1 MRNITCILLLL
12 LSIVSCSKNDNE
24 IQQTPTE
31 SMYYPSNTSAS
42 WETKSLSS
50 LGWNQNAVQPLKDYL
65 NQKGTKS
72 FMIIVNGRIVMEE
85 YFNGHT
91 ATATWEWN
99 SAGKTLVAS
108 TVGIAQQE
116 NLLNINNK
124 VSDYLGTEWTS
135 MPLNKENLITVKHL
149 LTMTAGNDDTK
160 QYVIKSNLTY
170 IADAGTRWAYS
181 NIFQKLTDV
190 VNKASNKPFETYFN
204 EKLKSK
210 IGMEGFWNFGTIFT
224 IYHSNTKSM
233 ARFGLLALNKGKW
246 NNEQIIN
253 ESYFNE
259 SVSTSQSIN
268 PSYGYLWWLNGK
280 TSFMIPNEQTV
291 YQDFLVPNAP
301 ADMYAAM
308 GAKDQRIYVIPS
320 KKMAVIRMG
329 DASDPVNPNFAVS
342 GFDNN
347 TEDLLAEHLT
357 TVQVFN
363 EELGARLA
371 LQILYRIKY
380 PNTPHEI
387 TYLGTNVLYRDS
399 TGD

>member
-1 MRNITCILLLL
+1 MKIMRNITCILLLL

-72 FMIIVNGRIVMEE
+72 FMILVNGRIVMEE

-342 GFDNN
+342 GFDN
-347 TEDLLAEHLT
+347 
-357 TVQVFN
+357 
-363 EELGARLA
+363 ELWGKINAV
-371 LQILYRIKY
+371 I
-380 PNTPHEI
+380 N
-387 TYLGTNVLYRDS
+387 
-399 TGD
+399 

>member
-31 SMYYPSNTSAS
+31 SMYYPSTTSAS

-72 FMIIVNGRIVMEE
+72 FMILVNGRIVMEE

-280 TSFMIPNEQTV
+280 TSFMIPNEQNV
-291 YQDFLVPNAP
+291 YQGFLVPNAP

-342 GFDNN
+342 GFDN
-347 TEDLLAEHLT
+347 
-357 TVQVFN
+357 
-363 EELGARLA
+363 ELWGKINAV
-371 LQILYRIKY
+371 I
-380 PNTPHEI
+380 N
-387 TYLGTNVLYRDS
+387 
-399 TGD
+399 

>member
-72 FMIIVNGRIVMEE
+72 FMILVNGRIVMEE

-280 TSFMIPNEQTV
+280 TSFMIPNEQNV
-291 YQDFLVPNAP
+291 YQGFLVPNAP

-320 KKMAVIRMG
+320 KKMAIIRMG

-342 GFDNN
+342 GFDN
-347 TEDLLAEHLT
+347 
-357 TVQVFN
+357 
-363 EELGARLA
+363 ELWGKINAV
-371 LQILYRIKY
+371 I
-380 PNTPHEI
+380 N
-387 TYLGTNVLYRDS
+387 
-399 TGD
+399 

>member
-72 FMIIVNGRIVMEE
+72 FMILVNGRIVMEE

-280 TSFMIPNEQTV
+280 TSFMIPNEQNV
-291 YQDFLVPNAP
+291 YQGFLVPNAP

-342 GFDNN
+342 GFDN
-347 TEDLLAEHLT
+347 
-357 TVQVFN
+357 
-363 EELGARLA
+363 ELWGKINAV
-371 LQILYRIKY
+371 I
-380 PNTPHEI
+380 N
-387 TYLGTNVLYRDS
+387 
-399 TGD
+399 